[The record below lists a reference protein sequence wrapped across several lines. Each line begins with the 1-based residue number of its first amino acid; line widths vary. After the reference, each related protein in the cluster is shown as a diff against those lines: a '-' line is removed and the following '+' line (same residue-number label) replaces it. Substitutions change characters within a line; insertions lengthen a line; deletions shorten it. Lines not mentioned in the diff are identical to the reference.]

1 MILLTLCRQPGVS
14 MIASPTI
21 TLPLPDD
28 LEKESQKVR
37 SMYEQGSAFDWEDR
51 KYSAMAKQSNF
62 EDEPVVQEESPTY
75 VALGK

>member
-37 SMYEQGSAFDWEDR
+37 SMYEQGSAFNWEDG
-51 KYSAMAKQSNF
+51 KYSAMAKGSNS
-62 EDEPVVQEESPTY
+62 EDELVVEAESPM
-75 VALGK
+75 